1 MRIAIVND
9 TAMILESLRRIVMS
23 NPDNQLAWLARDGA
37 EAVQRCAANTPDL
50 ILMDLVMP
58 VMDGVE
64 ATRRIMQ
71 ESPCA
76 ILIVTATVRGN
87 TSKVFEAMGAGALD
101 AVKTPIAT
109 PGKSA
114 VGTDMLLAKIATIN
128 ALISGQKRPARETAA
143 PVRPRPVTA
152 EHCLLAIGAS
162 TGGPAALAKVLGKLP
177 ADLPAYVLV
186 VQHVDKQFAY
196 NFATWLNDQTAL
208 DVRLALD
215 GDRLEQGTVLVAGTD
230 DHLILTADQTVAYTA
245 EPRDYVY
252 RPSVNVLF
260 QSVTAHWPG
269 KAVGLLLT
277 GMGKDGGSGLLQM
290 RQKGWHTITQDEASC
305 AVYGMPKAAV
315 DLGAA
320 VEILPLDEI
329 GAAVD
334 RAVGRT
340 VRLRN
345 AENIL

>member
-37 EAVQRCAANTPDL
+37 EAVQRCAIDTPDL

-64 ATRRIMQ
+64 ATRRIMEQ
-71 ESPCA
+71 SPCA

-101 AVKTPIAT
+101 AVKTPIAAA
-109 PGKSA
+109 GKSA
-114 VGTDMLLAKIATIN
+114 AGTDMLLAKIATIS
-128 ALISGQKRPARETAA
+128 ALITGQKRPASRTARPIRPQSA
-143 PVRPRPVTA
+143 PT

-177 ADLPAYVLV
+177 ADFPAYVLV
-186 VQHVDKQFAY
+186 VQHVDRQFAY
-196 NFATWLNDQTAL
+196 NFAAWLNDQTAL

-215 GDRLEQGTVLVAGTD
+215 GDRPERGTVLVAGTD

-245 EPRDYVY
+245 EPRDYAY

-269 KAVGLLLT
+269 KAVGVLLT

-290 RQKGWHTITQDEASC
+290 RQKGWHTIAQDEASC
-305 AVYGMPKAAV
+305 AVYGMPKTAV
-315 DLGAA
+315 ELGAA

-329 GAAVD
+329 GAAVSH
-334 RAVGRT
+334 AIGPT
-340 VRLRN
+340 ARLKK
-345 AENIL
+345 AESLI